1 MKISQ
6 IQELLNAEVVC
17 GEDQLDKDVHS
28 ACGSDMMS
36 DVLAYVKDQA
46 VLLTGLVNP
55 QVVRT
60 AEMMDMV
67 CIVFVRS
74 KVPTEEMITLAKEHG
89 MVLLKTRK
97 RMYEACGKLYAAGLE
112 DENGEFIR
120 VSFTGFP
127 NCVFWSPAGAPFTC
141 IEPWFGCDDLA
152 GTDDD
157 FRHRYCINT
166 LLPRNEFEISYY
178 INVL

>member
-1 MKISQ
+1 MKISM
-6 IQELLNAEVVC
+6 IKELLGAEVIC
-17 GEDQLDKDVHS
+17 GEESLDREVYS

-74 KVPTEEMITLAKEHG
+74 KTPTEEMIRLAEEAG
-89 MVLLKTRK
+89 IVLLCSKK
-97 RMYEACGKLYAAGLE
+97 RMYEACGKLYANGLGV
-112 DENGEFIR
+112 NG
-120 VSFTGFP
+120 GP
-127 NCVFWSPAGAPFTC
+127 K
-141 IEPWFGCDDLA
+141 
-152 GTDDD
+152 
-157 FRHRYCINT
+157 
-166 LLPRNEFEISYY
+166 
-178 INVL
+178 

>member
-6 IQELLNAEVVC
+6 IQELLNAEVIC
-17 GEDQLDKDVHS
+17 GEDQLDREVNS

-67 CIVFVRS
+67 CVVFVRS
-74 KVPTEEMITLAKEHG
+74 KVPTQEMVALAQEHG

-97 RMYEACGKLYAAGLE
+97 RMYEACGKLYAAGL
-112 DENGEFIR
+112 
-120 VSFTGFP
+120 
-127 NCVFWSPAGAPFTC
+127 GAKGAT
-141 IEPWFGCDDLA
+141 
-152 GTDDD
+152 
-157 FRHRYCINT
+157 
-166 LLPRNEFEISYY
+166 
-178 INVL
+178 V